1 MASVA
6 PKVPKRLLDDATEQL
21 AEFFRVQGAAIAAHL
36 EDATEARAAARRARK
51 TATLDEVFDQQRWD
65 RVLALEILTI
75 ALSVSQTAGRSVL
88 KGLGIDPDEY
98 DTERTRAWLAAHASG
113 VASGING
120 TTRYAIADALAADV
134 SPAEIRTLFDSYA
147 AERAPQ
153 IAQTEVTAS
162 QGFGTHEA
170 GRQSGKKL
178 TKTWRTGKNPRAT
191 HSRQNMQTV
200 PLRGQFSNGAR
211 WPGDSVLPARER
223 ARCNC
228 TMTVN
233 QA

>member
-1 MASVA
+1 MAPVA

-36 EDATEARAAARRARK
+36 EEATEARVAARRARK
-51 TATLDEVFDQQRWD
+51 ATLDEVFDQQRWD

-75 ALSVSQTAGRSVL
+75 ALAVSQAAGRSVL

-98 DTERTRAWLAAHASG
+98 DTDRTRAWLEAHSAG
-113 VASGING
+113 VAAGINA
-120 TTRYAIADALAADV
+120 TTRYAVRDALAAGV
-134 SPAEIRTLFDSYA
+134 EPAQMRQLFTDYA

-153 IAQTEVTAS
+153 IAQTEVTAAK
-162 QGFGTHEA
+162 GFGTHEA
-170 GRQSGKKL
+170 GRQSGQKL
-178 TKTWRTGKNPRAT
+178 TKTWRTGRNPRTSHA
-191 HSRQNMQTV
+191 RQNLQTV
-200 PLRGQFSNGAR
+200 PLRGKFSNGAR
-211 WPGDSVLPARER
+211 WPGDSILPTRER

-228 TMTVN
+228 SMTVN

>member
-36 EDATEARAAARRARK
+36 EEATEAHAAARRARK
-51 TATLDEVFDQQRWD
+51 ATLDEVFDQQRWD

-75 ALSVSQTAGRSVL
+75 ALSVSQAAGRSVL
-88 KGLGIDPDEY
+88 KGLGVPDEY
-98 DTERTRAWLAAHASG
+98 DTERTRAWLAAHAAG

-120 TTRYAIADALAADV
+120 TTRYAVRDALAAGV
-134 SPAEIRTLFDSYA
+134 EPAQMRQLFDSYA

-162 QGFGTHEA
+162 KGFGTYEA
-170 GRQSGKKL
+170 GRQSGKRL
-178 TKTWRTGKNPRAT
+178 TKTWITGKNPRST
-191 HSRQNMQTV
+191 HSRQNRQTV

-211 WPGDSVLPARER
+211 WPGDSILPTRER

-228 TMTVN
+228 MMTVN
-233 QA
+233 HQA